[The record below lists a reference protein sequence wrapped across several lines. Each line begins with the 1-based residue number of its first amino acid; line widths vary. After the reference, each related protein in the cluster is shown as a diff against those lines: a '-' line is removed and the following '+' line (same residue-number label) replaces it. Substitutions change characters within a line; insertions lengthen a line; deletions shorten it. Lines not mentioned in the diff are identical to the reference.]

1 MRDQLR
7 ALGAIGAPPRSS
19 EIEAERNMTGSKLFD
34 LTGRTAL
41 ITGSSGGLGLAMAR
55 GLADAGAAII
65 LNGRDEERLAT
76 AVKTFE
82 AAGKSASAH
91 AFDVANE
98 AAVLSAFERFDAEG
112 VAIDILVNNAG
123 VQLRKPML
131 ELSTDEWRRVV
142 DTHLT
147 AAFQIGREA
156 ARRMI
161 ARGKGGKI
169 INIASLASEVARA
182 TIAPYTAAKGGI
194 RMLTRSMAAEWARHD
209 IQANAI
215 GPGYIV
221 TEMNR
226 ALIDDAKFDAWVKSR
241 TPSGRWGQPDDLIG
255 VAVFLASPASA
266 YVNGQI
272 IYVDGGL
279 LAVM

>member
-1 MRDQLR
+1 
-7 ALGAIGAPPRSS
+7 
-19 EIEAERNMTGSKLFD
+19 MTGSKLFD
-34 LTGRTAL
+34 LAGKTAL
-41 ITGSSGGLGLAMAR
+41 VTGSSGGLGLAMAG
-55 GLADAGAAII
+55 GLVEAGAAVV
-65 LNGRDEERLAT
+65 LNGRGDRKLAA
-76 AVKTFE
+76 AVKSFE
-82 AAGKSASAH
+82 TVGHRVSAR
-91 AFDVANE
+91 AFDVADEN
-98 AAVLSAFERFDAEG
+98 AIVGAFERFDAEG
-112 VAIDILVNNAG
+112 VAIDILINNAG
-123 VQLRKPML
+123 NQLRKPMVDL
-131 ELSTDEWRRVV
+131 TSEEWRRIV

-147 AAFQIGREA
+147 ATFLVAREA

-169 INIASLASEVARA
+169 INIGSLASTVARA

-194 RMLTRSMAAEWARHD
+194 KMLTQAMAAEWGAHG

-221 TEMNR
+221 TEMTEPLVN
-226 ALIDDAKFDAWVKSR
+226 DPKFDAWVRGR
-241 TPSGRWGQPDDLIG
+241 TPSGRWGRPDDLIG
-255 VAVFLASPASA
+255 VTVFLASQASD